1 MNIEPETDLEGTLR
15 ALAACGE
22 ALTAIASVAVDD
34 VFGKESPF
42 NQRCMAGLAL
52 ATWKLADFAY
62 WESREP
68 SGRRREVEFT
78 VDDDM
83 ATKLDFIAEQWKCD
97 RGEAASRI
105 LSEQMHEWARKL
117 VP

>member
-1 MNIEPETDLEGTLR
+1 MSTFTETEIEGTLR

-22 ALTAIASVAVDD
+22 ILTAIAAEEPNDG
-34 VFGKESPF
+34 FGRETPF
-42 NQRCMAGLAL
+42 NQRCLAGLAL
-52 ATWKLADFAY
+52 ATWKLADYAY

-68 SGRRREVEFT
+68 SDNRRTLEFS

-83 ATKLDFIAEQWKCD
+83 ATKLDSIAEQWECD